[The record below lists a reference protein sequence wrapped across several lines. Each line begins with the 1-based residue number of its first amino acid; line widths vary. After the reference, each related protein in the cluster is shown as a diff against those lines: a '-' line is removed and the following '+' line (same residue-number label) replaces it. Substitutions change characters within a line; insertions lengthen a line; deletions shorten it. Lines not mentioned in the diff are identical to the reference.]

1 MLMLNLVQPKF
12 FVPIHGEY
20 RHLVLHARLAE
31 QVGIPRQNIF
41 VMETG
46 QVLALDS
53 DSAQIVDRVSD
64 EYVLVDGLGVGD
76 VGEVVLED
84 RRLLSRNGFLVA
96 TVVVER
102 GTGRVL
108 SGPEISSRGFVYV
121 RESEELLERARAQVL
136 EALKGGGSR
145 ATLSTQIKETLSR
158 FVYNETKRRP
168 VILPV
173 VMEV

>member
-1 MLMLNLVQPKF
+1 MLNMIQPKF

-31 QVGIPRQNIF
+31 EVGIPRQNIF
-41 VMETG
+41 VLESGHVLELG
-46 QVLALDS
+46 QN
-53 DSAQIVDRVSD
+53 SAQIVDRVSD

-76 VGEVVLED
+76 VGQVVLED

-96 TVVVER
+96 TLVVER
-102 GTGRVL
+102 GTGRIL
-108 SGPEISSRGFVYV
+108 SGPDIISRGFVYV
-121 RESEELLERARAQVL
+121 RESGELLERARAEVL
-136 EALKGGGSR
+136 KAVKDGGNR
-145 ATLSTQIKETLSR
+145 AVLSTQIKEALSR

-168 VILPV
+168 LILPV